1 MEKLCEKFGIDF
13 TDLVKQIKT
22 DVDTIDGVN
31 SENLKIQ
38 AVPGGAS
45 VRGYA
50 RITFNK
56 SSAPASMVVMILSD
70 PDPAKGVEE
79 VMESGIINELPF
91 INVQKHFKKCGI
103 PVLDIYHYN
112 VEKGLLYLE
121 DLGNTHLRNIAE
133 KDGPKKRKEAFEK
146 AIIELVKIQVDVTQR
161 ESDDFL
167 GFHAKFDRGLLK
179 WELDHFTEYAVAK
192 RFKDAPT
199 SDDKNKIDS
208 IFNSYVDELWEV
220 KYAVQH
226 RDYHMD
232 NLLYKD
238 GGFHV
243 IDFQDA
249 LMGPLPYDL
258 ACLLY
263 DRDTATI
270 LGKDLIGHLVDY
282 YYEEYIKRSGDDLD
296 RKAFQRAFELCVIH
310 RMLKVVGRFHFIDI
324 VKKRPEYLHF
334 NEHMIPVI
342 IDYLGRDKQGP
353 ELLEIIRKYLPEF
366 R

>member
-1 MEKLCEKFGIDF
+1 MKTLCEKLGIDY
-13 TDLVKQIKT
+13 TGLVKQIKS
-22 DVDTIDGVN
+22 DV
-31 SENLKIQ
+31 EKITGKEIGDPKIE
-38 AVPGGAS
+38 AIPGGAS

-50 RITFNK
+50 RLTLDN
-56 SSAPASMVVMILSD
+56 SSDPASMVVMVLSD

-79 VMESGIINELPF
+79 VMEKGVIKELPF
-91 INVQKHFKKCGI
+91 INVQKHFKKCGV
-103 PVLDIYHYN
+103 PVLDIYNYN

-121 DLGNTHLRNIAE
+121 DLGNVHLRNIAE
-133 KDGPKKRKEAFEK
+133 KDDPEKRKEAFEK
-146 AIIELVKIQVDVTQR
+146 AVVELVKIQVDVTKR
-161 ESDDFL
+161 ESDNFL

-179 WELDHFTEYAVAK
+179 WELDHFTEYAIEK
-192 RFKDAPT
+192 RFEGSPS
-199 SDDKNKIDS
+199 SDDKKKIDD
-208 IFNSYVDELWEV
+208 IFNSYVDDLLET

-232 NLLYKD
+232 NLLYKN
-238 GGFHV
+238 GGFRV

-263 DRDTATI
+263 DRDTSTI
-270 LGKDLIGHLVDY
+270 LGKDLINHLVGFY
-282 YYEEYIKRSGDDLD
+282 YDEYIRKSGDDLD
-296 RKAFQRAFELCVIH
+296 QGSFHRVFDLCVIH

-324 VKKRPEYLHF
+324 VKKRPEYLPF

-342 IDYLGRDKQGP
+342 IDYLGRDERGLQ
-353 ELLEIIRKYLPEF
+353 LLEIIRKYLPEF